1 MGESG
6 YSLFN
11 LYLLFVYSKVPQDPM
26 VAAAR
31 NKLEYLMPNKE
42 IPMMKFNDFDC
53 FLRPMTFFLD
63 TLQFAF
69 YLLRKLHT
77 NQWL

>member
-1 MGESG
+1 MGDSG

-11 LYLLFVYSKVPQDPM
+11 LYLLFVYSKVPQDPL

-31 NKLEYLMPNKE
+31 NQLEYLMPNKK
-42 IPMMKFNDFDC
+42 IRMMKFNDFDC
-53 FLRPMTFFLD
+53 FLRPITFFLD
-63 TLQFAF
+63 TLRFAF
-69 YLLRKLHT
+69 YLLLKLHT